1 MKATI
6 MKIFSTL
13 SLLAISV
20 APLALQA
27 KSDIKTFSWKG
38 IPVTYLEDDRLPTYN
53 VSVYFSD
60 GALSDESGVPGETN
74 AMFSL
79 LTAGTRRY
87 SQKDIADNLE
97 FYGAGFGP
105 YVTHEYS
112 TYSVSGLVKD
122 MVPTLKKICH
132 LFADATFPEAEINKE
147 KKRAKSALISIVND
161 HSSLASRAFREI
173 QLAGSPFAYPV
184 EGKMKD
190 IDKLKREAL
199 LKKLDYFNKKVAKH
213 IYITGPREV
222 LESEAIFT
230 NDCGWNL
237 SADFKR
243 EVGNLDVKDV
253 KNGPDFYLITVKD
266 ANQAQ
271 VRMGQYLDQSE
282 INEPELLGLTSEYLG
297 GGFTSVLMRE
307 VRVKRGLTYSIG
319 SFAAGQKYYG
329 RSGIS
334 TFTRN
339 ETAEK
344 LFEVIKGVLERTA
357 DGHISDEDFER
368 VRLAFIGSHPFS
380 LERSSVFLSQLMS
393 LDHVGEPYSRIERFP
408 EILRSYTKE
417 QVVKTFKDIF
427 AWDKMKI
434 VVVGDKSLAGQLSKF
449 GSVKIQDYKDFL

>member
-1 MKATI
+1 MKVTHKTI
-6 MKIFSTL
+6 AAL
-13 SLLAISV
+13 SLMAFSFAPISV
-20 APLALQA
+20 QA
-27 KSDIKTFSWKG
+27 KSDIKTFNWKG
-38 IPVTYLEDDRLPTYN
+38 IPVTYLEDDRLPTYDVN
-53 VSVYFSD
+53 VYFAD
-60 GALSDESGVPGETN
+60 GALSDEGGVPGETN

-79 LTAGTRRY
+79 LTSGTRRY

-97 FYGAGFGP
+97 FYGASFGP

-112 TYSVSGLVKD
+112 NYAVSGLVKD

-132 LFADATFPEAEINKE
+132 LFADASYPQAELDKE
-147 KKRAKSALISIVND
+147 KTRSKSSLISLVND

-190 IDKLKREAL
+190 IDQISRDAL
-199 LKKLDYFNKKVAKH
+199 LKKLLYFNEKVAKH
-213 IYITGPREV
+213 IYITGPKEV
-222 LESEAIFT
+222 LESEKIFT
-230 NDCGWNL
+230 DDCGWGNGA
-237 SADFKR
+237 SFKR
-243 EVGNLDVKDV
+243 ELAKLNVPEVQ
-253 KNGPDFYLITVKD
+253 NGPEFYLITVDD

-271 VRMGQYLDQSE
+271 VRMGQYLDRTE

-357 DGHISDEDFER
+357 GGEISDEDFER
-368 VRLAFIGSHPFS
+368 VRSAFIGSHPFS
-380 LERSSVFLSQLMS
+380 LERSSAYLSQLMS
-393 LDHVGEPYSRIERFP
+393 LDHVGDSYSRIERFP
-408 EILRSYTKE
+408 EILRSYNKQ
-417 QVVKTFKDIF
+417 QVISTFKEVF
-427 AWDKMKI
+427 SWDKMKI
-434 VVVGDKSLAGQLSKF
+434 VVVGDKSLGAQLSKF
-449 GSVKIQDYKDFL
+449 GKVKVQSYKDFL

>member
-1 MKATI
+1 MKLTV
-6 MKIFSTL
+6 KTL
-13 SLLAISV
+13 CALSILAIS
-20 APLALQA
+20 AQPFAAQA
-27 KSDIKTFSWKG
+27 KSAIKTYSWKG
-38 IPVTYLEDDRLPTYN
+38 IPVTYIEDDRLPTYN
-53 VSVYFSD
+53 VSVYFAD
-60 GALSDESGVPGETN
+60 GALSDEQGVPGETN

-97 FYGAGFGP
+97 FYGASFGP

-122 MVPTLKKICH
+122 MVPTLKKVCH
-132 LFADATFPEAEINKE
+132 LFADASFPQVEIDKE
-147 KKRAKSALISIVND
+147 KARAKSALISIVND

-190 IDKLKREAL
+190 IDRLKREAL
-199 LKKLDYFNKKVAKH
+199 LKKLDYFNDKVAKH
-213 IYITGPREV
+213 IYITGPKEV
-222 LESEAIFT
+222 LESEPIFT
-230 NDCGWNL
+230 NDCGWNQ
-237 SADFKR
+237 SANFERKL
-243 EVGNLDVKDV
+243 GKLNVKDV
-253 KNGPDFYLITVKD
+253 QNGPEIYLITVND

-339 ETAEK
+339 ETAAK
-344 LFEVIKGVLERTA
+344 LFEVIKAVLERTA
-357 DGHISDEDFER
+357 AGEISDEDFER

-380 LERSSVFLSQLMS
+380 LERSSAYLSQLMS

-408 EILRSYTKE
+408 EILKSYTKD
-417 QVVKTFKDIF
+417 QVVSTFKDIF

-434 VVVGDKSLAGQLSKF
+434 VVVGDKSLGEQLSSF
-449 GSVKIQDYKDFL
+449 GRVKVQDYKDFL